1 MPTTFLRK
9 QVRSA
14 RTHELTWR
22 YLFNLAPSIEYARAR
37 PELQG
42 EPMRVLA
49 DLNANGVAVTSAQS
63 LFGANSI
70 YDEMAST
77 VDRMEQ
83 EHAGVLELGRASAN
97 GLGPIGKKTYMHKYF
112 GDRQVLE
119 PESVFTRFALDSRV
133 LRIANAYFGMYTRL
147 RSYNVWHTFPTKM
160 EARESQ
166 LWHRD
171 REDRLI
177 LKVFVYL
184 SDVDEGAGPFTYA
197 RGTHLKQWRSPEPAF
212 HVEGNDR
219 RTTDA
224 QMAAC
229 VPQEKWMKALGP
241 RGTIIFADTHGYHK
255 GGHAQERDRLMYV
268 CMFTSPA
275 SNSEELF
282 DHAGEFS
289 VPPDTETAVAL
300 ARPRPGPWLSL

>member
-1 MPTTFLRK
+1 MSTSLLRK
-9 QVRSA
+9 YVRTA
-14 RTHELTWR
+14 RTNELTWR
-22 YLFNLAPSIEYARAR
+22 YLFNLAPSMQYARSRRSLA
-37 PELQG
+37 G
-42 EPMRVLA
+42 EPSRILTEL
-49 DLNANGVAVTSAQS
+49 DANGVAVTTAQQ
-63 LFGANSI
+63 LFGGQSI
-70 YDEMAST
+70 YDDLAIT

-83 EHAGVLELGRASAN
+83 ENASVLEQGRASAN

-112 GDRQVLE
+112 GDRQVLD
-119 PESVFTRFALDSRV
+119 PESIFTRFALDRRI
-133 LRIANAYFGMYTRL
+133 LQIANGYFGMYTRL

-197 RGTHLKQWRSPEPAF
+197 RGTHLKRWRNPEPAF

-224 QMAAC
+224 QMAAS
-229 VPQEKWMKALGP
+229 VPQSQWMKALGP

-255 GGHAQERDRLMYV
+255 GGHATERDRLMYV

-275 SNSEELF
+275 SDSEELF
-282 DHAGEFS
+282 EHGRITAPADPEK
-289 VPPDTETAVAL
+289 AVAL
-300 ARPRPGPWLSL
+300 APPKPGPWLSL

>member
-1 MPTTFLRK
+1 MAASFFRK
-9 QVRSA
+9 YVRSA
-14 RTHELTWR
+14 RTNELAWR
-22 YLFNLAPSIEYARAR
+22 YLFNLAPSIRYSRAHGS
-37 PELQG
+37 LSG
-42 EPMRVLA
+42 EPMRVLG
-49 DLNANGVAVTSAQS
+49 DLNANGVAVTSAQR

-70 YDEMAST
+70 YDELAAK

-83 EHAGVLELGRASAN
+83 EHAEALERGRASAN

-119 PESVFTRFALDSRV
+119 HDSIFTRFALDSRV
-133 LRIANAYFGMYTRL
+133 LGIANAYFGMYTRL

-197 RGTHLKQWRSPEPAF
+197 PGTCLKQRRWPEPAF
-212 HVEGNDR
+212 QVEGNDR
-219 RTTDA
+219 RSTDA
-224 QMAAC
+224 QMADSI
-229 VPQEKWMKALGP
+229 PPEKWMKALGP
-241 RGTIIFADTHGYHK
+241 RGTIVFADTHGYHK
-255 GGHAQERDRLMYV
+255 GGHAQESDRLMYV

-275 SNSEELF
+275 SDSEELF
-282 DHAGEFS
+282 EYGKRFDAGDDLEK
-289 VPPDTETAVAL
+289 AVAL
-300 ARPRPGPWLSL
+300 APPRPGPWLSL